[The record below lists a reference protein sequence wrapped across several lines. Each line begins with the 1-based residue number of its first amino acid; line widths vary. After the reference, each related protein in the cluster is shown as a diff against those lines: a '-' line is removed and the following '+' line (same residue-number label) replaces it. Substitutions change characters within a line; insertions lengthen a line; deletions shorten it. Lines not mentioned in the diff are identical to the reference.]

1 MADLTTTYMGL
12 KLKNPIVP
20 SASPLMHDVDKVR
33 QMEDAGAAAV
43 VMYSLFEEQI
53 EYEAAELSHFLE
65 EGTESFAESLTYFP
79 AGDDFYSGPE
89 IYLEHVRKLKQAVDI
104 PVMASLNGMHVGEWV
119 KYAKLIEEA
128 GADAIELNTYF
139 ISADFTIELGAV
151 EKSYLEILKAVK
163 SSVNIPVAIKLS
175 PFFSSIASILKQF
188 SDAGAD
194 ALVLFN
200 RFIQPDLDIE
210 NLEVVTNL
218 TLSDSSELRLP
229 LRWVAILYGHIKSS
243 LAITRG
249 IHTHTDIIKS
259 VMAGADVTQMTSVL
273 YKEGIDRIKTL
284 LAEVDEWLEKHE
296 YDSISSM
303 KGTLSQKTCPDPST
317 FERAFYMKTLK
328 GYTY

>member
-1 MADLTTTYMGL
+1 MADLSTTYMGL
-12 KLKNPIVP
+12 KLRNPIVP
-20 SASPLMHDVDKVR
+20 SASPLMHDIDKVR

-53 EYEAAELSHFLE
+53 ESEAAELSHFLE

-79 AGDDFYSGPE
+79 AGDDVYSGPE
-89 IYLEHVRKLKQAVDI
+89 KYLGHVQKLKQAVDI
-104 PVMASLNGMHVGEWV
+104 PVIASLNGTHVGEWV
-119 KYAKLIEEA
+119 KYAKLIESA

-139 ISADFTIELGAV
+139 IATDFTIEIGAV

-163 SSVNIPVAIKLS
+163 SSVNIPVAMKLS

-188 SDAGAD
+188 SEAGAD

-218 TLSDSSELRLP
+218 VLSDSSELRLP
-229 LRWVAILYGHIKSS
+229 LRWVAILYGHVKSS

-284 LAEVDEWLEKHE
+284 LVEVDEWLEKHE

-303 KGTLSQKTCPDPST
+303 KGTLSQKTCPDPSA

-328 GYTY
+328 SYMY